1 MSRLLEHLFAA
12 VPAVA
17 LFPPRATARRGEAR
31 RGDAAAVPDV
41 PVRYR
46 PRLITQLLEDHETL
60 RALVRRLLGVCCGN
74 DEDACINGLR
84 EVATAFRHT
93 SLVKATQ
100 LYPYLRWGLEK
111 DRFAARQFAAVHGE
125 VMRSVGRVETTF
137 EEYLGGPWLGEQ
149 RQRFVG
155 DTVKVANLIAAAL
168 KHEEAGVFPLYL
180 PPGQYRHV
188 RGAVA

>member
-1 MSRLLEHLFAA
+1 
-12 VPAVA
+12 
-17 LFPPRATARRGEAR
+17 
-31 RGDAAAVPDV
+31 
-41 PVRYR
+41 
-46 PRLITQLLEDHETL
+46 
-60 RALVRRLLGVCCGN
+60 
-74 DEDACINGLR
+74 
-84 EVATAFRHT
+84 

-125 VMRSVGRVETTF
+125 VMRSVARVEATF

-149 RQRFVG
+149 RRRFV
-155 DTVKVANLIAAAL
+155 DDVVKVANLISAAL